1 MPSSHSAACAVL
13 VSTLALLLLPAG
25 RTAASSGNVTTAT
38 ITSVGNISSAT
49 VPAGNNSNEMYTCYF
64 CSGRN
69 LLMIHFCPIYWDECH
84 LECGHAD
91 AAVHGHAVSGPVSPS
106 AATVLP
112 GEGALDGGDPGDDD
126 ECYVMKLYDSG
137 KYVIVSIVKCGEA
150 KKCFLTCGGG
160 EVLTA
165 GNSSSASSP
174 AFAAPFQRPRL
185 ADDFQRCGDTV
196 MRRSGDRSERKG

>member
-1 MPSSHSAACAVL
+1 
-13 VSTLALLLLPAG
+13 
-25 RTAASSGNVTTAT
+25 
-38 ITSVGNISSAT
+38 
-49 VPAGNNSNEMYTCYF
+49 MYTCYF

-91 AAVHGHAVSGPVSPS
+91 AASSAAAASGSGSGAVSSP
-106 AATVLP
+106 AAVLS

-160 EVLTA
+160 EVLIA
-165 GNSSSASSP
+165 GISSSASP
-174 AFAAPFQRPRL
+174 AAAAPFQRPRL

-196 MRRSGDRSERKG
+196 MRHSGDGSERKG